1 MSTGHRIKV
10 KGFKRDKSAGTR
22 ITRDLKGLDVSTRL
36 KKQGK
41 QKIRYG
47 RRGGK

>member
-1 MSTGHRIKV
+1 MSTDHKPRLRGV
-10 KGFKRDKSAGTR
+10 KLDKSGTR
-22 ITRDLKGLDVSTRL
+22 IVRDLKGLDVSTRL

>member
-10 KGFKRDKSAGTR
+10 KGFKRDKSGTR
-22 ITRDLKGLDVSTRL
+22 IVRDLKGLDVSTRL

-41 QKIRYG
+41 QKLTYG
-47 RRGGK
+47 RKR